1 MNKFIL
7 IDEKINKKY
16 EKYLSSLKRK
26 IIKVPK
32 DYSLYDEISSHT
44 DIHAL
49 KIKDKIVVDKK
60 FYSYLEKFNLPNIIS
75 GTSELL
81 REYPGDVKYNVCIIG
96 DIALHAIKY
105 SDETVLEYLKKYN
118 YRSIDV
124 SQGYTKCSTF
134 VLDNKN
140 AITSNVEIANKLT
153 ENGVNV
159 LLLDSED
166 EENIKLLRDGI
177 FSSMHGF
184 IGGCMVRIDNKCIL
198 FGDSNKLK
206 SGKKIK
212 DFVEEKGYEF
222 IEFKN
227 EEVIDYGGIV
237 LI

>member
-1 MNKFIL
+1 MEKYVL

-32 DYSLYDEISSHT
+32 DFSLYDEISSHT

-60 FYSYLEKFNLPNIIS
+60 FYSYLKKYNLPNVIC
-75 GTSELL
+75 GLSELL
-81 REYPGDVKYNVCIIG
+81 REYPGDVKYNVCIM
-96 DIALHAIKY
+96 DNFALHAIKY
-105 SDETVLEYLKKYN
+105 TDETVLEYLKKYN
-118 YRSIDV
+118 IKSIDV

-140 AITSNVEIANKLT
+140 AITSNIEIAEKLK

-159 LLLDSED
+159 LLLEKED
-166 EENIKLLRDGI
+166 EESIKLLRDGI

-184 IGGCMVRIDNKCIL
+184 IGGCMVKIDNKCVL

-206 SGKKIK
+206 CGKKIK